1 MLNFKKFAKL
11 KIFLALTICC
21 FGVNLSAKKL
31 VVLDPAIVE
40 MMYLLGAEDQIEA
53 ISTLSMS
60 KIWPEEKTVHLK
72 SVGTYTKPNLEKIVE
87 LKPDLVITSAHS
99 SGVDDSLKNFNIP
112 TLALRAESVDEIYK
126 NIEEVA
132 KITGK
137 EDKAKEVIADIKS
150 KFKSF
155 EDPKLKGKKVISF
168 FSSTPITAFSS
179 KTLPGDML
187 KKLGLVNIADGLE
200 GSTPIVSPEF
210 ILSQNPDFI
219 IIIGGM
225 GGDNDLLKTNPALS
239 KTNAAKNNK
248 ILTVPSSLLLRGTPR
263 IGEGVEKLYELL
275 SK

>member
-21 FGVNLSAKKL
+21 FGANLSAKKL

-132 KITGK
+132 
-137 EDKAKEVIADIKS
+137 S
-150 KFKSF
+150 
-155 EDPKLKGKKVISF
+155 
-168 FSSTPITAFSS
+168 
-179 KTLPGDML
+179 
-187 KKLGLVNIADGLE
+187 N
-200 GSTPIVSPEF
+200 
-210 ILSQNPDFI
+210 
-219 IIIGGM
+219 
-225 GGDNDLLKTNPALS
+225 
-239 KTNAAKNNK
+239 
-248 ILTVPSSLLLRGTPR
+248 
-263 IGEGVEKLYELL
+263 
-275 SK
+275 